1 MQCSRCHDDTAI
13 LVNEGLCWECAFP
26 RRSDFAVQ
34 QHALAD
40 ERQVRVSGVTT
51 HTTRNQR

>member
-13 LVNEGLCWECAFP
+13 LVNGDFCWECAFP
-26 RRSDFAVQ
+26 RPPDLAAQ

-40 ERQVRVSGVTT
+40 EREACLAPDSVTS
-51 HTTRNQR
+51 Q